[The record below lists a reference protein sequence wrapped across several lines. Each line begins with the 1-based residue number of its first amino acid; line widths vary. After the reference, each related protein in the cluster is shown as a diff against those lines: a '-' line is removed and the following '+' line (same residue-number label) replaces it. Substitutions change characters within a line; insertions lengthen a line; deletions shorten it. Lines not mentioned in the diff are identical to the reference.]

1 MNRYPYDLF
10 KEITMGRPL
19 HANTIIA
26 MDLTTE
32 QNSKLG
38 KQVGF
43 NKYLEFKGLDEK
55 KEPIYDADKIICL
68 AEKDDIV
75 NGINYEVLNLNV
87 KGEAKP
93 VTKILRNLVHTADG
107 VFAYQLI
114 DGKVVFADA
123 NVSFAQPKAPKTVEV
138 EEPKVQEPK
147 VQEPKAEEPK
157 EGEE

>member
-1 MNRYPYDLF
+1 
-10 KEITMGRPL
+10 MGRPL

-32 QNSKLG
+32 QESKLG

-55 KEPIYDADKIICL
+55 KEPIYNADKIICL
-68 AEKDDIV
+68 AEKAV
-75 NGINYEVLNLNV
+75 EPKEGEELHYEVLNLYVNGTEV
-87 KGEAKP
+87 KP

-123 NVSFAQPKAPKTVEV
+123 NVSFAQS
-138 EEPKVQEPK
+138 EEPKAVEVQEPK
-147 VQEPKAEEPK
+147 SDEPKSDEPK